1 MTLSVFSDEH
11 FMKLAYLEAQKAFEI
26 NEVPVGAVIVC
37 DNQVIAKA
45 HNLTETLN
53 DVTAHAE
60 MQVFTMAANFLGGK
74 FLNECSLYV
83 TLEPCSMCAGAAYW
97 ARLKNIVIAAQDD
110 KRGFRS
116 FNKNMLHPKTE
127 VKWGVM
133 EAECS
138 SILKDFFLKKR
149 SQF

>member
-74 FLNECSLYV
+74 FLNECTLYI

-116 FNKNMLHPKTE
+116 FNKNAKLYY
-127 VKWGVM
+127 
-133 EAECS
+133 
-138 SILKDFFLKKR
+138 
-149 SQF
+149 